1 MNHGYISALG
11 SYHHLGYPISVVVA
25 TPRSPAHSPGEQ
37 FLLVFATWHVL
48 TIEVAKI
55 FLRKKIT
62 IKKVLLYKNHVKST

>member
-25 TPRSPAHSPGEQ
+25 TPRSPAHSPREQ

-48 TIEVAKI
+48 TIEVAKTFERQNI
-55 FLRKKIT
+55 
-62 IKKVLLYKNHVKST
+62 

>member
-48 TIEVAKI
+48 TIEVAKTI
-55 FLRKKIT
+55 ERKNIT
-62 IKKVLLYKNHVKST
+62 FKKDLLYKNQPK